1 MIEAGGFHQ
10 RPGAD
15 RIGHVEGEVAGFD
28 QVTTIFVVVQSAEV
42 AQQQAVGRGVF
53 DELEVA
59 GFAGLEDARGGEVDC
74 RLIGAG
80 GGGSNKLDGG
90 WVAAGVFEV
99 AVEGG
104 DLVVEGGGELLEGA
118 AKDGEMGGGEAG
130 WGWGEGWARGRRLG
144 TGSGRP
150 VG

>member
-1 MIEAGGFHQ
+1 M
-10 RPGAD
+10 
-15 RIGHVEGEVAGFD
+15 
-28 QVTTIFVVVQSAEV
+28 QSAEV

-130 WGWGEGWARGRRLG
+130 GRGG
-144 TGSGRP
+144 TGRGLNYISLQSGRILVEFRHSIP
-150 VG
+150 LPPRKPKTVFWATKS